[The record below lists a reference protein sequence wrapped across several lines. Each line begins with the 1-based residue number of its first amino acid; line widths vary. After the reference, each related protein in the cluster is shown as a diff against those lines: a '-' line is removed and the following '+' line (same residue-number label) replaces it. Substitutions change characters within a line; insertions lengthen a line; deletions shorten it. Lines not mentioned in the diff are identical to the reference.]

1 MAAMIDRRPLA
12 VPFLGAL
19 LLLAAVVASGCG
31 ASSSAAGGAP
41 SVVATT
47 TQLADF
53 VRAVGGSSVGVH
65 QILTP
70 NTDPHEYEPRP
81 NDVSAT
87 AGAKLVVLSGNR
99 LDAWMG
105 KVLKEAGGKPS
116 VLTIAPASTPDRVP
130 GETSGPEASRFDPH
144 WWHDPRNVETAVLAI
159 RDALSRVDPG
169 HKVAFARNAAA
180 YEARL
185 RALDA
190 GITRCFAAVPA
201 AQRKLVTDHD
211 AFNYFARHYG
221 ITVVGAVIPSQTTQA
236 QASAGAV
243 AKLAA
248 LIKREQVKAVFP
260 ESSINPKLAQALA
273 RDTGATS
280 NLTLYGDTLG
290 PAGSSG
296 ATYLAMEQH
305 NADSMVRGF
314 TGGRLGCNIP
324 GL

>member
-1 MAAMIDRRPLA
+1 MTARRLLALPCVLAPL
-12 VPFLGAL
+12 V
-19 LLLAAVVASGCG
+19 LAAVVSGCG
-31 ASSSAAGGAP
+31 SSSSAASGAP
-41 SVVATT
+41 RVVATT
-47 TQLADF
+47 TQLGDF
-53 VRAVGGSSVGVH
+53 VRAVGGSVVDVH

-81 NDVSAT
+81 NDVGAT

-105 KVLKEAGGKPS
+105 KVLKESGGKPAT
-116 VLTIAPASTPDRVP
+116 LTIAPADTPYRVA
-130 GETSGPEASRFDPH
+130 GETSGPEASRFDSH
-144 WWHDPRNVETAVLAI
+144 WWHDPRNAERAVIAI
-159 RDALSRVDPG
+159 RDALTRVDPA
-169 HKVAFARNAAA
+169 HKATFARNAAA
-180 YEARL
+180 YESRL

-190 GITRCFAAVPA
+190 GISRCVAAVPP

-211 AFNYFARHYG
+211 AFNYFARRYG

-248 LIKREQVKAVFP
+248 LIKKEQVQAVFP

-273 RDTGATS
+273 RDTGAKS
-280 NLTLYGDTLG
+280 NFTLYGDTLG

-296 ATYLAMEQH
+296 ATYLAMQQH

-314 TGGRLGCNIP
+314 TGGRLGCSIS

>member
-1 MAAMIDRRPLA
+1 MTARRPLA
-12 VPFLGAL
+12 LPFVLAPL
-19 LLLAAVVASGCG
+19 VLAAVVSGCG
-31 ASSSAAGGAP
+31 SSSSAASGAP
-41 SVVATT
+41 RVVATT
-47 TQLADF
+47 TQLGDF
-53 VRAVGGSSVGVH
+53 VRAVGGSVVDVH

-81 NDVSAT
+81 NDVGAT

-105 KVLKEAGGKPS
+105 KVLKESGGKPTT
-116 VLTIAPASTPDRVP
+116 LTIAPADTPYRVA
-130 GETSGPEASRFDPH
+130 GETSGPEASRFDSH
-144 WWHDPRNVETAVLAI
+144 WWHDPRNAERAVIAI
-159 RDALSRVDPG
+159 RDALTRVDPA
-169 HKVAFARNAAA
+169 HKATFARNAAA
-180 YEARL
+180 YESRL

-190 GITRCFAAVPA
+190 GISRCVAAVPP

-211 AFNYFARHYG
+211 AFNYFARRYG

-248 LIKREQVKAVFP
+248 LIKKEQVQAVFP

-273 RDTGATS
+273 RDTGAKS
-280 NLTLYGDTLG
+280 NFTLYGDTLG

-296 ATYLAMEQH
+296 ATYLAMQQH

-314 TGGRLGCNIP
+314 TGGRLGCSIS